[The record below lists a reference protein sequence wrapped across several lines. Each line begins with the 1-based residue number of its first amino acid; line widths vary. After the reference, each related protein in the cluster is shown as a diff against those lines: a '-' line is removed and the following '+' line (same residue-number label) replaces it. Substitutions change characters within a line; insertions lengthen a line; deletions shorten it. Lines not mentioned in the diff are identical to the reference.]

1 MARPPI
7 LSVALPSVIGRV
19 LSIQS
24 HTVQGYVGNKSSVF
38 PLQLLGFDVDPIN
51 SVQFSN
57 HTGYPTFRGQV
68 LDGKQLWDLIEGLEA
83 NQLLH
88 YTHLLTGE
96 SALIQMT
103 AMLAMMQHHRKKVPI
118 IVHNESEQAHKIY
131 SEETKKQSIPVITAW
146 QLNERMYGELQG
158 LNKQE
163 TADRFGKEQ
172 VHEWRRSYDIPPP
185 NGESLEMCA
194 ERAVAYFKDQAGGE
208 DEAGRGR
215 RPRRRL
221 QEVSPGEG
229 GSVQG

>member
-1 MARPPI
+1 MRRAAAVYPKMARPPI
-7 LSVALPSVIGRV
+7 LSITLPSDTDRM

-57 HTGYPTFRGQV
+57 HTG
-68 LDGKQLWDLIEGLEA
+68 
-83 NQLLH
+83 
-88 YTHLLTGE
+88 E

-103 AMLAMMQHHRKKVPI
+103 AMLAMMQHRRKVPI
-118 IVHNESEQAHKIY
+118 IVHNESEQAHKWSQIY
-131 SEETKKQSIPVITAW
+131 SEETKKQSIRVITAW

-172 VHEWRRSYDIPPP
+172 VHEWRHSYDIPTP

-194 ERAVAYFKDQAGGE
+194 ERAVAYFKDQMKRDGDVGLGA
-208 DEAGRGR
+208 DFGRFH
-215 RPRRRL
+215 
-221 QEVSPGEG
+221 QEKVAASRARVADDPSLSLYMERCMCAA
-229 GSVQG
+229 